1 MKATLE
7 NNWRQ
12 KSIENLEKQNFGSL
26 SEAPTNMVKRCLE
39 LCKVPLDK
47 FTVED
52 LRLMIGQGFSLRHL
66 IPLAIEHLK
75 TDIFVEGD
83 LFPGDL
89 LKNVLAVDTKFWTDH
104 KQLWREINEL
114 IKNRRDELAS
124 NKFSMTSFDM
134 ASDEK

>member
-1 MKATLE
+1 ME
-7 NNWRQ
+7 NNWRH
-12 KSIENLEKQNFGSL
+12 KSIENLEKQNFGNP

-47 FTVED
+47 FTIED
-52 LRLMIGQGFSLRHL
+52 LRLMIGQNFSLRHL

-89 LKNVLAVDTKFWTDH
+89 LKNVLAVDTKFWNDN

-114 IKNRRDELAS
+114 IKTRRDELAS
-124 NKFSMTSFDM
+124 NKFSTILFDM

>member
-1 MKATLE
+1 MNPTLE

-12 KSIENLEKQNFGSL
+12 KSIENLEKQNFGNPTN
-26 SEAPTNMVKRCLE
+26 APTSMVQRCLE

-66 IPLAIEHLK
+66 IPLAIEKIKDHLL
-75 TDIFVEGD
+75 VEGN

-89 LKNVLAVDTKFWTDH
+89 LKNVLLVDAKFWTHH
-104 KQLWREINEL
+104 KQLWQEVNEL
-114 IKNRRDELAS
+114 IKNRRKELEA
-124 NKFSMTSFDM
+124 NKLSTTAFDR
-134 ASDEK
+134 ALNGT

>member
-1 MKATLE
+1 MKAILE
-7 NNWRQ
+7 NNWRH
-12 KSIENLEKQNFGSL
+12 KSIENLENQNFGNPG
-26 SEAPTNMVKRCLE
+26 EAPTNIVKRCLE

-47 FTVED
+47 FTIED

-89 LKNVLAVDTKFWTDH
+89 LKNVLAVDTKFWNGN
-104 KQLWREINEL
+104 KQLWREITEL

-124 NKFSMTSFDM
+124 NNFSTILFDM

>member
-1 MKATLE
+1 MKAALE

-12 KSIENLEKQNFGSL
+12 KSIENLEKQNFGNP
-26 SEAPTNMVKRCLE
+26 SEAPTNMIKRCLE

-89 LKNVLAVDTKFWTDH
+89 LKNVLLVDTKFWTDH

-114 IKNRRDELAS
+114 IKNRRDGLAS
-124 NKFSMTSFDM
+124 NKFSTILFDM
-134 ASDEK
+134 ASDE